1 MPYWRKREDYN
12 FPKDLPDYYWAWEF
26 LRRNRDYRKDWNAA
40 LSRFPEGRE
49 ATTLSAHSS
58 FDPDSSDFYLPVAE
72 KDKWSLTW
80 GLVNP
85 NTDRPKF
92 LSLAI
97 SFGKVNLIPD
107 VNQLPPGWV
116 IDRSPIANVPEY
128 LPAVIRFGNVNFFR
142 AELVQ
147 QEPNGL
153 RYPWAV
159 FDLELPL
166 KPQVAR
172 VLKILQDYQAVHM
185 KDMHKVNPRRIKHH
199 TDLWPHYLRLLD
211 ADLDGRTPKQI
222 ATALE
227 EEEDGIDEKKVWDR
241 LKAAKKLTKP
251 RGYLDIVLSPPRT
264 PK

>member
-1 MPYWRKREDYN
+1 MPDWCNPADYH
-12 FPKDLPDYYWAWEF
+12 FPHDLPDYYWAWEF
-26 LRRNRDYRKDWNAA
+26 LRRNPDYRKDWESA
-40 LSRFPEGRE
+40 LSRFLKGTVITRR
-49 ATTLSAHSS
+49 SR
-58 FDPDSSDFYLPVAE
+58 DPDTPDFYLPVAE
-72 KDKWSLTW
+72 KEKWSLGW

-85 NTDRPKF
+85 NTDRPSY

-97 SFGKVNLIPD
+97 SY
-107 VNQLPPGWV
+107 
-116 IDRSPIANVPEY
+116 AT
-128 LPAVIRFGNVNFFR
+128 VNFVTGNKVQ
-142 AELVQ
+142 LV
-147 QEPNGL
+147 PNGL

-185 KDMHKVNPRRIKHH
+185 KDLHKVKPRRIKHH
-199 TDLWPHYLRLLD
+199 PNLWPDYLRLLD
-211 ADLDGRTPKQI
+211 ADLDGRTLKQI

-251 RGYLDIVLSPPRT
+251 PGYLDIVLSPPRT